1 MKLTALSLLL
11 PLAAALPNQ
20 IVLDNPL
27 AEVQEAIL
35 DGAHRVHQKLESWF
49 ADGREWVEK
58 NGVTYELVTHP
69 EFPEYSIRVKEPT
82 LCDPSVQQYS
92 GYLDISDGKHL
103 FFWFFESRSSPAS
116 DPLVLWL
123 NGGPGC
129 SSITGLLFE
138 LGPCSVSSEGTN
150 TTYNPYSWNSN
161 ANVIFLDQPVNVGF
175 SYSDD
180 GTGVSTSPVAA
191 EDVWTFLQL
200 FVHRWDKYSKLPFH
214 ISGESYGGT
223 YLPNLAHVIHAHN
236 KEVASSPASFASK
249 KITKLNFA
257 SILIGNGLTSPI
269 VQFPA
274 VAEYACEGPYPVF
287 EKDGP
292 ECQSLYSKIPTCVR
306 LIDSCYKYN
315 NRLTCVPAGIYC
327 WSQMYGSF
335 QQLGLNPYDV
345 RRTCD
350 REKDGSLC
358 YEELTWIETYLND
371 DGNKAELGV
380 DTQRGYQGC
389 NMDVNRAFFSQGDS
403 MHDTAALLPPL
414 LEDGIRLLIYA
425 GNADFMCNAI
435 GNLEWVVA
443 LENKYAPEFRNQSN
457 TPYVALTSGKVVG
470 EVRSA
475 GGGGVGAGNLAYV
488 QIYEAGHMVPFDQPE
503 AALDMF
509 TRWISDV
516 PLTLNVEETQ
526 EVNMDAIPFL
536 GW

>member
-1 MKLTALSLLL
+1 MKLSLLPFL
-11 PLAAALPNQ
+11 PLAFALPNQ
-20 IVLDNPL
+20 LVFPSSKTSNPL
-27 AEVQEAIL
+27 SSLPE
-35 DGAHRVHQKLESWF
+35 KLHTWYEN
-49 ADGREWVEK
+49 GREWVSK
-58 NGVTYELVTHP
+58 NGITYEFVTHP
-69 EFPEYSIRVKEPT
+69 EFPEYSIRVTEPT
-82 LCDPSVQQYS
+82 LCDSTVQQYS

-103 FFWFFESRSSPAS
+103 FFWFFESRSKPSE

-138 LGPCSVSSEGTN
+138 LGPCMVSDEGKN
-150 TTYNPYSWNSN
+150 TTFNPYSWNKN

-180 GTGVSTSPVAA
+180 GTGVNTSPVAA
-191 EDVWTFLQL
+191 EDVWTFLEM
-200 FVHRWDKYSKLPFH
+200 FVTRWKKYSEVPFH

-223 YLPNLAHVIHAHN
+223 YLPNLAHVIHSHN
-236 KEVASSPASFASK
+236 KEIAASPATFAPK
-249 KITKLNFA
+249 QLHALNFK
-257 SILIGNGLTSPI
+257 SILIGNGLTSPLI
-269 VQFPA
+269 QFPA
-274 VAEYACEGPYPVF
+274 VAEYACDGPYPVL

-292 ECQSLYSKIPTCVR
+292 ECQALYSKIPTCVR
-306 LIDSCYKYN
+306 LIESCYKYN
-315 NRLTCVPAGIYC
+315 NRLTCVPASIYC
-327 WSQMYGSF
+327 WSQMYGPF
-335 QQLGLNPYDV
+335 QNLGLNPYDV

-358 YEELTWIETYLND
+358 YKELTWIESFLNTEA
-371 DGNKAELGV
+371 NKIELGV
-380 DTQRGYQGC
+380 DTERGYQGC
-389 NMDVNRAFFSQGDS
+389 NNDVNRAFFSQGDS

-443 LENKYAPEFRNQSN
+443 LDNPFASEFRNQTN
-457 TPYVALTSGKVVG
+457 EPYALPSGKIVG

-475 GGGGVGAGNLAYV
+475 GGKGAGNLAYV
-488 QIYEAGHMVPFDQPE
+488 QIYEAGHMVPYDQPE

-509 TRWISDV
+509 ERWISDV
-516 PLTLNVEETQ
+516 PLTVKEVDMEE
-526 EVNMDAIPFL
+526 IPFL